1 MQITPREFRFIH
13 SEKYNLESAI
23 VNAAKAAYLSK
34 MIEMGVTDV
43 QHYSP
48 DDDAELISSMVEYPL
63 PTKLNK
69 LKKTNTEA
77 FFYWNEIQKLMR
89 H

>member
-1 MQITPREFRFIH
+1 
-13 SEKYNLESAI
+13 
-23 VNAAKAAYLSK
+23 